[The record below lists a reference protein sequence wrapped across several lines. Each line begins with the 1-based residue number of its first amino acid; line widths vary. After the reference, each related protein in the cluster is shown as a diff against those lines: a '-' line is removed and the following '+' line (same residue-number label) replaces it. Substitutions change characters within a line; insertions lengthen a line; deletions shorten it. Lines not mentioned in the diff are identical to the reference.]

1 MPNTGYI
8 NGSDMLLS
16 INGQCVGH
24 CSSHAVKVSTE
35 NKEHSVKPLRN
46 IADLTASL
54 FAGRKV
60 TKVNINIT
68 ADGFGFYD
76 EKEFGYPE
84 LLAKCL
90 AGESVDVK
98 CFERG
103 QETKPYLAGKFVI
116 SSLDHTNPA
125 NDDSTYSISL
135 DNDGQP
141 EVDTAGL
148 TTGSEK
154 IPAISAT

>member
-1 MPNTGYI
+1 
-8 NGSDMLLS
+8 MLLS

-24 CSSHAVKVSTE
+24 CSSHAVKVSTDS
-35 NKEHSVKPLRN
+35 KKHAVKPLRN

-54 FAGRKV
+54 FSGRKV
-60 TKVNINIT
+60 TEVNINIT

-103 QETKPYLAGKFVI
+103 SDTTPYLAGKFVI
-116 SSLDHTNPA
+116 SSLDHTSPA
-125 NDDSTYSISL
+125 NDDVTYSISL
-135 DNDGQP
+135 DNDGKP
-141 EVDTAGL
+141 DIDTAGL
-148 TTGSEK
+148 TTGSDK
-154 IPAISAT
+154 IPAISAS

>member
-1 MPNTGYI
+1 MPKTGYI
-8 NGSDMLLS
+8 NGSDMLMS
-16 INGQCVGH
+16 IDGQCVGH
-24 CSSHAVKVSTE
+24 CSSHAVKVNTE
-35 NKEHSVKPLRN
+35 NKEHAVKPLRN
-46 IADLTASL
+46 ITDMTASL
-54 FAGRKV
+54 FASRKV

-90 AGESVDVK
+90 AGEPVDVK

-103 QETKPYLAGKFVI
+103 NDTTPYLAGKFVI
-116 SSLDHTNPA
+116 SSLDHTSPA
-125 NDDSTYSISL
+125 NDDVTYSISL

-141 EVDTAGL
+141 DVDTEGL
-148 TTGSEK
+148 TTGTK
-154 IPAISAT
+154 ITAIGATA